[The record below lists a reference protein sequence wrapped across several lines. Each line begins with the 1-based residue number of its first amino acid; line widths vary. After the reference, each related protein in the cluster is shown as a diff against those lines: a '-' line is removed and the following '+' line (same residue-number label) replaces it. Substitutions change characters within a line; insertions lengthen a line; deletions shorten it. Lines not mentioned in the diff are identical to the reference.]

1 MSRTSSQLPLP
12 GAALAA
18 PAPLHPWA
26 LPALALACG
35 LAPLLAYNLT
45 PSATL
50 FNQLI
55 ALAGWGWVMLC
66 MNSAG
71 APRWRLSPAAAALLL
86 LVLAPALSWFL
97 GGLPLGLA
105 LASSGTLAAALILL
119 LAGQGLGAQTRV
131 QWLQG
136 LCWGLLLAGG
146 LSFVVSLVQV
156 FWPALADGQVIA
168 RSGIPGRAVG
178 NLRQP
183 NHLASL
189 LMWACVAAVYLA
201 ETGRPATPGP
211 GKTGASGGWHPLVLP
226 LILAGL
232 VLAVV
237 LSASRTG
244 VIGVLIL
251 AVWGALDRKL
261 SRAAKL
267 SLLATPLMLGLSWWL
282 LSLWASSGGH
292 ALGAESRLAEGA
304 GSPSR
309 LAIIANAWVLLK
321 ANPLTGVGWGEF
333 NLAWSMS
340 PFPNRPVA
348 FFDHTHNIV
357 MQLAVEL
364 GLPLSALVLG
374 LLSWSLWRALSMS
387 MKATGAD
394 ALARRCAFLLVLMI
408 GLHSLLEYPLW
419 YAYFLLPTA
428 FAFGLA
434 LGETPSGAATDQAP
448 AAEATQV
455 RAAWPWQLAGVLM
468 VAASVFTLRD
478 YLRVVEIYVPSDN
491 AAPLHERIA
500 AGQAGLLFA
509 SQADYAAATSYPPG
523 PQALAAAKRTAHHL
537 IDARLM
543 MAWAKSLHAVGQT
556 DQARYV
562 VERLREFRNPTSAE
576 WLAECEEA
584 LPPGAL
590 QPFQCQPAQRDYS
603 WRELR

>member
-1 MSRTSSQLPLP
+1 ML
-12 GAALAA
+12 
-18 PAPLHPWA
+18 
-26 LPALALACG
+26 LACG

-50 FNQLI
+50 FNQLS
-55 ALAGWGWVMLC
+55 ALAGWGLVLAC
-66 MNSAG
+66 MTQGN
-71 APRWRLSPAAAALLL
+71 APRWRLSPATVALAL
-86 LVLAPALSWFL
+86 LVLAPCMSWFW
-97 GGLPLGLA
+97 GSLPIGLA
-105 LASSGTLAAALILL
+105 LASSGALAAALLLL
-119 LAGQGLGAQTRV
+119 LAGQGLGMQARV
-131 QWLQG
+131 SWLEA
-136 LCWGLLLAGG
+136 LCWGLLVAGL
-146 LSFVVSLVQV
+146 LSLVVSLVQV

-201 ETGRPATPGP
+201 E
-211 GKTGASGGWHPLVLP
+211 ASRSAGWRWHPLALP
-226 LILAGL
+226 LLLAGL
-232 VLAVV
+232 IFAVV

-251 AVWGALDRKL
+251 AAWGALDRKL

-282 LSLWASSGGH
+282 LSVWASSGGH

-321 ANPLTGVGWGEF
+321 ANPLTGIGWGEF
-333 NLAWSMS
+333 NLAWSMT
-340 PFPNRPVA
+340 PFPNRPIA

-374 LLSWSLWRALSMS
+374 LLTWSLWRALRMS
-387 MKATGAD
+387 MKAKNVKD
-394 ALARRCAFLLVLMI
+394 AIARRCAFMLVLMI
-408 GLHSLLEYPLW
+408 GLHSVLEYPLW

-434 LGETPSGAATDQAP
+434 LGAP
-448 AAEATQV
+448 NDAAETQQ
-455 RAAWPWQLAGVLM
+455 AAMPSAWPWQLGGALM
-468 VAASVFTLRD
+468 VAASLFTLRD
-478 YLRVVEIYVPSDN
+478 YLRVVEIYVPSEN
-491 AAPLHERIA
+491 AAPLSERIA

-509 SQADYAAATSYPPG
+509 SQADYAAATSLAAG
-523 PQALAAAKRTAHHL
+523 PQALAAAQRTAHHL

-543 MAWAKSLHAVGQT
+543 MAWAKSLHAVGEI
-556 DQARYV
+556 DKARYV
-562 VERLREFRNPTSAE
+562 VERLREFRNASSTE
-576 WLAECEEA
+576 WLAECAESR
-584 LPPGAL
+584 PPGAL
-590 QPFQCQPAQRDYS
+590 QPFQCQAAQRDYN

>member
-1 MSRTSSQLPLP
+1 MSRTQPQHTLFS
-12 GAALAA
+12 AA
-18 PAPLHPWA
+18 PLALPPINPWA
-26 LPALALACG
+26 LPAMLLACG

-50 FNQLI
+50 FNQLS
-55 ALAGWGWVMLC
+55 AWVGWGLVMAC
-66 MNSAG
+66 MTPG
-71 APRWRLSPAAAALLL
+71 CAPRWRLSPAAVALAL
-86 LVLAPALSWFL
+86 LVLAPCMSWL
-97 GGLPLGLA
+97 WGRLPMGLA
-105 LASSGTLAAALILL
+105 LASSGTLLAAMLLL
-119 LAGQGLGAQTRV
+119 LAGQGLGSQARV
-131 QWLQG
+131 RWLEA
-136 LCWGLLLAGG
+136 LCWGLLLAGI
-146 LSFVVSLVQV
+146 LSLVVSLVQV

-201 ETGRPATPGP
+201 E
-211 GKTGASGGWHPLVLP
+211 ASRSAAREAAGWRWHPLALP
-226 LILAGL
+226 LLLAGL
-232 VLAVV
+232 ILAVV

-261 SRAAKL
+261 SRASKL

-282 LSLWASSGGH
+282 LSIWANSGGY

-333 NLAWSMS
+333 NLAWSMT
-340 PFPNRPVA
+340 PFPNRPIA

-374 LLSWSLWRALSMS
+374 LLTWSLWQALRMS
-387 MKATGAD
+387 MKAKNVND
-394 ALARRCAFLLVLMI
+394 AIARRCAFMLVLMI
-408 GLHSLLEYPLW
+408 GLHSVLEYPLW

-434 LGETPSGAATDQAP
+434 LGAPDDGAESRDASAP
-448 AAEATQV
+448 V
-455 RAAWPWQLAGVLM
+455 AAWPWQLGGALM
-468 VAASVFTLRD
+468 VAASLFTLRD
-478 YLRVVEIYVPSDN
+478 YLRVVEIYVPSEN
-491 AAPLHERIA
+491 AAPLSERIA

-509 SQADYAAATSYPPG
+509 SQADYAAATSLAPG
-523 PQALAAAKRTAHHL
+523 PQALAAAQRTAHNL

-543 MAWAKSLHAVGQT
+543 MAWAKSLHAVGET
-556 DQARYV
+556 DKARYV
-562 VERLREFRNPTSAE
+562 VERLREFRNASSTE
-576 WLAECEEA
+576 WLAECAES

-590 QPFQCQPAQRDYS
+590 QPFQCQPAQRDYN